1 MIHKYV
7 FRDKHIVM
15 DVNSGAVH
23 LVEPVLYEALDFYDG
38 KECRKQELFDVLSAR
53 YSVLEIE
60 DAVSDIDELISSG
73 MLF

>member
-1 MIHKYV
+1 MIENSLSFLCDLGGKQIMIHK
-7 FRDKHIVM
+7 FRQNGVNIVM

-53 YSVLEIE
+53 YRER
-60 DAVSDIDELISSG
+60 DT
-73 MLF
+73 